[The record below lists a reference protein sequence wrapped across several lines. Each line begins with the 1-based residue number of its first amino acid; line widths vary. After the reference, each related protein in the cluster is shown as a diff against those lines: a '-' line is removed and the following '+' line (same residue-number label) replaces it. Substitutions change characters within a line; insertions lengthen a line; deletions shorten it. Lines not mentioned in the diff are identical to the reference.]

1 MPDEWMTGQEL
12 MDAYGLTVTEIAK
25 KFFYE
30 RGKPFWYDK
39 EKRPCF
45 RMRYFDKKGGTYL

>member
-12 MDAYGLTVTEIAK
+12 MDAYGLTVTEIAE

-30 RGKPFWYDK
+30 RGKPFCSSSPMFSQPRTSK
-39 EKRPCF
+39 P
-45 RMRYFDKKGGTYL
+45 